1 MWPGPGL
8 RHKLEHA
15 GASPRSA
22 QGPRAFTEEVRKA
35 QSVKRIAFSL
45 QMSKVSASLLPPPS
59 KVAATET
66 VQPFSF
72 GSLTVARPLGASGFE
87 SLVFFS
93 PAVMTIPVA
102 VFAVALMIVTEE
114 GGSFRFGF
122 CFGFCFC
129 FCFGAAVS
137 GVAAASP
144 GTEPGTVG
152 VCAEMAVTL
161 ARKAAQASP
170 AIRG

>member
-8 RHKLEHA
+8 RHKLAHA
-15 GASPRSA
+15 GARRRSTKGA
-22 QGPRAFTEEVRKA
+22 RSFKEEGRKGP
-35 QSVKRIAFSL
+35 SVKRIDFSL

-66 VQPFSF
+66 VQPFIF

-87 SLVFFS
+87 SVVVLS
-93 PAVMTIPVA
+93 PAVMTTPVMGL
-102 VFAVALMIVTEE
+102 AVALMTVTEE
-114 GGSFRFGF
+114 GGPLRFGL
-122 CFGFCFC
+122 G
-129 FCFGAAVS
+129 FGAPAS

-144 GTEPGTVG
+144 GTEPGTAG
-152 VCAEMAVTL
+152 VCAETAVTP
-161 ARKAAQASP
+161 ARRAAQASP

>member
-8 RHKLEHA
+8 RHKLAHA
-15 GASPRSA
+15 GARRRSTKGPRS
-22 QGPRAFTEEVRKA
+22 FKEEVRKA
-35 QSVKRIAFSL
+35 QSVKRIDFSL

-87 SLVFFS
+87 SLVVFS

-102 VFAVALMIVTEE
+102 VFAVALMTVTEE
-114 GGSFRFGF
+114 GGPFRFGF
-122 CFGFCFC
+122 GFC

-152 VCAEMAVTL
+152 VCAEMPVTL
-161 ARKAAQASP
+161 ARRAAQASP

>member
-8 RHKLEHA
+8 RHKLAHA
-15 GASPRSA
+15 GARRRST
-22 QGPRAFTEEVRKA
+22 QGPRSFKEEVRKA
-35 QSVKRIAFSL
+35 QSVKRIDFSL
-45 QMSKVSASLLPPPS
+45 QTSKVSASLLPPPS

-87 SLVFFS
+87 SVVVFS
-93 PAVMTIPVA
+93 PAVMTRPVA
-102 VFAVALMIVTEE
+102 VFAVALMTVTEE
-114 GGSFRFGF
+114 GGHFRFGF
-122 CFGFCFC
+122 GLG
-129 FCFGAAVS
+129 FGAAVS

-144 GTEPGTVG
+144 GTEPGTAG
-152 VCAEMAVTL
+152 VCAGMAVTL
-161 ARKAAQASP
+161 ARRAAQASP

>member
-8 RHKLEHA
+8 RHKLAHA
-15 GASPRSA
+15 GARRRSTKGPRS
-22 QGPRAFTEEVRKA
+22 FKEEVRKA
-35 QSVKRIAFSL
+35 QSVKRIDFSL
-45 QMSKVSASLLPPPS
+45 QTSKVSASLLPPPS

-72 GSLTVARPLGASGFE
+72 GSLTVARPLGASGFG
-87 SLVFFS
+87 SLVVFP

-102 VFAVALMIVTEE
+102 VFAVALMPVTEE
-114 GGSFRFGF
+114 GGPFRFG
-122 CFGFCFC
+122 

-161 ARKAAQASP
+161 ARRAAQASP

>member
-8 RHKLEHA
+8 RHKLAHA
-15 GASPRSA
+15 GARRRSTKGPRS
-22 QGPRAFTEEVRKA
+22 FKEEVRKA
-35 QSVKRIAFSL
+35 QSVKRIDFSL

-87 SLVFFS
+87 SLVVFS

-102 VFAVALMIVTEE
+102 VFAVALMTVTEE
-114 GGSFRFGF
+114 GGPFRFG
-122 CFGFCFC
+122 

-144 GTEPGTVG
+144 GTEPGTAG
-152 VCAEMAVTL
+152 VCAEIAVTL
-161 ARKAAQASP
+161 ARKAAQASS

>member
-8 RHKLEHA
+8 RHKLAHA
-15 GASPRSA
+15 GARRRSTKGPRS
-22 QGPRAFTEEVRKA
+22 FKEEVRKA
-35 QSVKRIAFSL
+35 QSVKRIDFSL

-66 VQPFSF
+66 VEPFSF
-72 GSLTVARPLGASGFE
+72 GSLNVARPLGASGFE
-87 SLVFFS
+87 SLVVFS

-102 VFAVALMIVTEE
+102 VFAVALMTVTEE
-114 GGSFRFGF
+114 GGPFRFGF
-122 CFGFCFC
+122 CFGFCF
-129 FCFGAAVS
+129 GAAGS

-152 VCAEMAVTL
+152 VC
-161 ARKAAQASP
+161 
-170 AIRG
+170 

>member
-1 MWPGPGL
+1 MWPGPRL
-8 RHKLEHA
+8 RHKLAPA
-15 GASPRSA
+15 GGRRRSTKGPRS
-22 QGPRAFTEEVRKA
+22 FKEEVRKA
-35 QSVKRIAFSL
+35 QSVKRIDFSL
-45 QMSKVSASLLPPPS
+45 QTSKVSASLLPPPS

-87 SLVFFS
+87 SVVVLS
-93 PAVMTIPVA
+93 PAVMTTPVA
-102 VFAVALMIVTEE
+102 VFAVALMTVTEE
-114 GGSFRFGF
+114 GGPFRFGF
-122 CFGFCFC
+122 G
-129 FCFGAAVS
+129 FGAAVS

-161 ARKAAQASP
+161 ARRTAQASP

>member
-8 RHKLEHA
+8 RHKLAHA
-15 GASPRSA
+15 GARRRSTKGPRS
-22 QGPRAFTEEVRKA
+22 FKKEVRKA
-35 QSVKRIAFSL
+35 QSVKRIDFSL

-87 SLVFFS
+87 SLVGFS

-102 VFAVALMIVTEE
+102 GFALALMSVTEE
-114 GGSFRFGF
+114 GGPFRFGV
-122 CFGFCFC
+122 
-129 FCFGAAVS
+129 CFGAAVS

-144 GTEPGTVG
+144 GTEPGTAG

-161 ARKAAQASP
+161 ARRAAQASP

>member
-8 RHKLEHA
+8 RHKLAHA
-15 GASPRSA
+15 GARRRSTKGPRS
-22 QGPRAFTEEVRKA
+22 FKEEVRKA
-35 QSVKRIAFSL
+35 QSVKRIDFSL
-45 QMSKVSASLLPPPS
+45 QTSKVSASLLPPPS

-87 SLVFFS
+87 SLVVFS

-102 VFAVALMIVTEE
+102 VFAVALMTVTEE
-114 GGSFRFGF
+114 GGPFRFG
-122 CFGFCFC
+122 

-161 ARKAAQASP
+161 ARRAAQASP